1 MTDRSSPEG
10 FSFQTFDRDSA
21 EEWLEEFGS
30 RTRMDITFL
39 RDLAEAIFDFVPR
52 ELLNSDV
59 PPEGKRALS

>member
-1 MTDRSSPEG
+1 VTDRSSPER

-52 ELLNSDV
+52 ELLNSDE
-59 PPEGKRALS
+59 PPE